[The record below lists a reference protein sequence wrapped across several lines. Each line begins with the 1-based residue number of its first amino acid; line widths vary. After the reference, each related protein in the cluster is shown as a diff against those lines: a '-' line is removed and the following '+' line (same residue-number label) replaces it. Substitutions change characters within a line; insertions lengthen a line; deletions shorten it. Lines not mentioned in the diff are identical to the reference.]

1 MPLDVPSEPPTSDN
15 VFDEAVTGPA
25 GWDISQSDWDELR
38 SGLSAAYVE
47 PGARQ
52 RFLRDLRFPAKELPP
67 SASSQADFWEHVRER
82 AESGAASLS
91 WQDLARLANEDQT
104 ASHQAI
110 FTRLGGVGE
119 PVTVGGLGEPV
130 TGAPPLA
137 GPPREA
143 PESAIGSMGPT
154 IRGYGELLPVGDRPD
169 LRNALLE
176 SWEGRLGSWAEL
188 SDFQKKL
195 LVLCR
200 EIIDQRGVGLIYAV
214 TNSGKT
220 TLARFGMTM
229 AVSSGSTSM
238 MLLPIKALVTQE
250 HSEWQVLQGSGPDM
264 TGLRI
269 YPASRDY
276 PENDRPVGAGSYDV
290 ALAIYEKLGVYLVH
304 RMSPLRRSALLVVD
318 ELQMLAERSERA
330 AKLEALLTLVKMLPR
345 DQQPA
350 LLGLSAALSPAA
362 GETLERW
369 LGHDRLLRKHFTNV
383 RPVPLD
389 TYVVGPRRWLV
400 QEKAHLLSMPG
411 VDQTP
416 PPRYEEEH
424 ELGGIRDKHA
434 KALSLRFE
442 GLPGSRLSTAPL
454 AAALVVQTL
463 IKDPDKRIIVFVPGR
478 TIAQNL
484 ALAIQDLLQDTTG
497 QKPAG
502 RRGSPWQG
510 GRYNGPESRAR
521 DAAGRLYERLKN
533 SDLPLYDL
541 VMRGLRHGV
550 AFHTAALAPTLRRQ
564 VEDEFREPDGLLRV
578 IVATDTLAVGLN
590 LPADVVIATS
600 VSGWGG
606 EGTNRVRRLLPAADL
621 DNKGGRAGRRL
632 ERTVTDQLGKFYIL
646 VPSPKD
652 LQEIEGLTPQQV
664 KTLSTEEGVYGTFV
678 NNSERSLRV
687 RSQFRDTLQ
696 ISGLVL
702 QALCQGRSGLTRRQ
716 WLQRVT
722 EILGGLL
729 ISYEPDSPDIPEAE
743 DVLREL
749 DARNLIVFSEGEGYR
764 GGEEVLSL
772 SPLGQALGQS
782 GLELDDAAE
791 LQHMAQLALENKGHL
806 DLLWHAF
813 KARSVQRVTAWV
825 ALPGP
830 PTSHH
835 MPSLKGAVLTLLC
848 AHCLPGDSAEAP
860 TRRHYSLRYI
870 ATKGPAVPDRL
881 LSENN
886 QQISDDLR
894 RLLAVDE
901 DDLTIEDANAL
912 LRAVVAWEWLNGTP
926 YDEMAKR
933 IGGVVQSS
941 EQPDRGKRRAPSV
954 KLYYADVEQL
964 CEQVAGYLRATAE
977 LCVGEDGYDHSFRMH
992 ALAQRVESGLPT
1004 WLARVSRMRI
1014 PSLHRERLAKL
1025 AGDKELNHLSDLV
1038 NADVIKAVLDEQ
1050 ERETIRKTI
1059 ESRMEDERKQLERIE
1074 GEVAGETIPG
1084 TEGET
1089 FAELSGDLDN
1099 AETAKEYL
1107 DRLCET
1113 MRDMGLHVT
1122 EPAMEG
1128 AFAVSVWTAPGTGA
1142 TVEIMVPKQFSLT
1155 AEGAKAVAGRPAR
1168 VIVRGADA
1176 GARRVLEEQGTQA
1189 RFVTMEYLLQT
1200 LAHLVQDLQHA
1211 FSADQAVEELR
1222 KIRVSSI
1229 GRDW

>member
-1 MPLDVPSEPPTSDN
+1 MPFNDSPEFQTSDD
-15 VFDEAVTGPA
+15 VSDEEVTGPA
-25 GWDISQSDWDELR
+25 PLWDISQEDWEELR
-38 SGLSAAYVE
+38 AGLSDAYQDST
-47 PGARQ
+47 ARA
-52 RFLRDLRFPAKELPP
+52 RFMRDLKFPANELPP

-82 AESGAASLS
+82 CESGAVSLG
-91 WQDLARLANEDQT
+91 WRDFADRANRDQT
-104 ASHQAI
+104 AAHQPV
-110 FTRLGGVGE
+110 FTRLGGAVDPFPDAAPFVE
-119 PVTVGGLGEPV
+119 PPEERAESRI
-130 TGAPPLA
+130 GAMA
-137 GPPREA
+137 
-143 PESAIGSMGPT
+143 PT
-154 IRGYGELLPVGDRPD
+154 IRGYGELLPAGDRPE

-176 SWEGRLGSWAEL
+176 SWEDRLGSWSEL
-188 SDFQKKL
+188 SDFQKHL
-195 LVLCR
+195 LILCR
-200 EIIDQRGVGLIYAV
+200 EIIDQRGLGLVYAV

-220 TLARFGMTM
+220 TLARLGMTM
-229 AVSSGSTSM
+229 AVNSGKTSM

-250 HSEWQVLQGSGPDM
+250 HSEWQVLQDSSPDM
-264 TGLRI
+264 KGLRV

-304 RMSPLRRSALLVVD
+304 RLSPLRRSALVVVD

-411 VDQTP
+411 EHQP
-416 PPRYEEEH
+416 PPPPYEQDH
-424 ELGGIRDKHA
+424 GLGDIRDKHA

-463 IKDPDKRIIVFVPGR
+463 IKDRDKRIIVFVPGR
-478 TIAQNL
+478 TIAQSL
-484 ALAIQDLLQDTTG
+484 ALAIQDLLQATSG
-497 QKPAG
+497 QKPVG
-502 RRGSPWQG
+502 RRGSPWRV
-510 GRYNGPESRAR
+510 GRYHGPESQAR
-521 DAAGRLYERLKN
+521 DEAGHLYEKLRN

-590 LPADVVIATS
+590 LPADVVISTS

-606 EGTNRVRRLLPAADL
+606 GGANRIRRLLPAADL

-632 ERTVTDQLGKFYIL
+632 GKTVTDQLGKFFIL

-652 LQEIEGLTPQQV
+652 LQEIDGLAPEQV
-664 KTLSTEEGVYGTFV
+664 KALSTEEGVYRTFV
-678 NNSERSLRV
+678 ASSERSLRIQ
-687 RSQFRDTLQ
+687 SQFRDTLQ

-702 QALCQGRSGLTRRQ
+702 QVLCQGRSGLTRRQ
-716 WLQRVT
+716 WLARVS
-722 EILGGLL
+722 EIIAGLL
-729 ISYEPDSPDIPEAE
+729 ISYEPDAPDIPDAE

-749 DARNLIVFSEGEGYR
+749 EARNLIVFSEGEGYR

-772 SPLGQALGQS
+772 TPLGQALGQS

-791 LQHMAQLALENKGHL
+791 LQHLARLAIENKGHL

-813 KARSVQRVTAWV
+813 KARSVQRITAWV
-825 ALPGP
+825 ALPGQ
-830 PTSHH
+830 PTSNH

-848 AHCLPGDSAEAP
+848 AHCLPDDSAEAP
-860 TRRHYSLRYI
+860 TKRHFSLRYI
-870 ATKGPAVPDRL
+870 AAKGPAVPDRL
-881 LSENN
+881 LNANN
-886 QQISDDLR
+886 QQISDELR
-894 RLLAVDE
+894 QLLTIDE
-901 DDLTIEDANAL
+901 DALTMEDANAL

-926 YDEMAKR
+926 YDEMARR

-941 EQPDRGKRRAPSV
+941 EEPDRGKRRAPSV

-964 CEQVAGYLRATAE
+964 CEQVAGYLRAAAE
-977 LCVGEDGYDHSFRMH
+977 LCVGDDGSDHSFRIH

-1004 WLARVSRMRI
+1004 WLARVSKMRI

-1025 AGDKELNHLSDLV
+1025 ADGEELTPLSDLV

-1050 ERETIRKTI
+1050 ERELVRKTI
-1059 ESRMEDERKQLERIE
+1059 ESRMEDERKQLERVG

-1089 FAELSGDLDN
+1089 FTELSDDLDN

-1113 MRDMGLHVT
+1113 VRDMGVDAT
-1122 EPAMEG
+1122 ETETEG
-1128 AFAVSVWTAPGTGA
+1128 AFAMSVWTAPGTGA

-1155 AEGAKAVAGRPAR
+1155 ADGAKAVAQRPAR
-1168 VIVRGADA
+1168 VIVRSADA

-1189 RFVTMEYLLQT
+1189 RFVTMEYVLQS

-1211 FSADQAVEELR
+1211 FSPDHVVEELR

>member
-1 MPLDVPSEPPTSDN
+1 MTAPL
-15 VFDEAVTGPA
+15 
-25 GWDISQSDWDELR
+25 WDISRADWEELR
-38 SGLSAAYVE
+38 AGLSAAYE
-47 PGARQ
+47 EHGART
-52 RFLRDLRFPAKELPP
+52 RFLRDLEFPAKETPTSTL
-67 SASSQADFWEHVRER
+67 SQADFWEHVRER
-82 AESGAASLS
+82 CESGAVPLDWRDFAE
-91 WQDLARLANEDQT
+91 RANRDQT
-104 ASHQAI
+104 AAHQPV
-110 FTRLGGVGE
+110 FTRLGGGVDAS
-119 PVTVGGLGEPV
+119 PDV
-130 TGAPPLA
+130 APPVE
-137 GPPREA
+137 PPEEPTR
-143 PESAIGSMGPT
+143 PVIGTLVPT
-154 IRGYGELLPVGDRPD
+154 IRGYGELLPAGDRPE

-176 SWEGRLGSWAEL
+176 SWEDRLGSWDDL
-188 SDFQKKL
+188 SKFQQQL
-195 LVLCR
+195 LIMCR
-200 EIIDQRGVGLIYAV
+200 EIVDHRGLGLVYAV

-229 AVSSGSTSM
+229 AVNSGKTSM

-250 HSEWQVLQGSGPDM
+250 HSEWQVLQDSNPDM
-264 TGLRI
+264 KGLRV

-304 RMSPLRRSALLVVD
+304 RLSPLRRSALLVVD

-369 LGHDRLLRKHFTNV
+369 LGHDRLLRQHRTNV

-400 QEKAHLLSMPG
+400 QKKAHLLSMPG
-411 VDQTP
+411 DDHEP
-416 PPRYEEEH
+416 PPPSYEEDH
-424 ELGGIRDKHA
+424 NLGDIRDEHA

-463 IKDPDKRIIVFVPGR
+463 IKDRDKRIIVFVPGR

-484 ALAIQDLLQDTTG
+484 ALAIQDLLQATSG
-497 QKPAG
+497 QKQVG
-502 RRGSPWQG
+502 RRGSPWHF
-510 GRYNGPESRAR
+510 GRYHGPESKAR
-521 DAAGRLYERLKN
+521 DDAGHLYEKLRN

-590 LPADVVIATS
+590 LPADIVIATS

-606 EGTNRVRRLLPAADL
+606 EGANRMRRLLPAADL

-632 ERTVTDQLGKFYIL
+632 GETVTDQLGKFYIL

-652 LQEIEGLTPQQV
+652 LQEIEGLAPEQV
-664 KTLSTEEGVYGTFV
+664 KALSTEEGVYRTFV
-678 NNSERSLRV
+678 ASSERSLRV

-702 QALCQGRSGLTRRQ
+702 QVLCQGRSGLTRRQ
-716 WLQRVT
+716 WLARVS
-722 EILGGLL
+722 EIIAGLL
-729 ISYEPDSPDIPEAE
+729 ISYEPDSPDIPDAE

-749 DARNLIVFSEGEGYR
+749 ETRNLIVFSEGEGYR

-791 LQHMAQLALENKGHL
+791 LQHLARLAIENKGHL

-825 ALPGP
+825 ALPGQ
-830 PTSHH
+830 PTSNH

-848 AHCLPGDSAEAP
+848 AHCLPDDSAEAP
-860 TRRHYSLRYI
+860 TKRYFSLRYI
-870 ATKGPAVPDRL
+870 AARGPAVPDRL
-881 LSENN
+881 LSANN
-886 QQISDDLR
+886 QRISDELR
-894 RLLAVDE
+894 QLLTVDE
-901 DDLTIEDANAL
+901 DALTMEDANAL
-912 LRAVVAWEWLNGTP
+912 LRAVVAWEWLNGIP

-964 CEQVAGYLRATAE
+964 CEQVAGYLRAAAE
-977 LCVGEDGYDHSFRMH
+977 LCVGDDGSDHSFRMH

-1025 AGDKELNHLSDLV
+1025 ADGEEMTPLSDLV
-1038 NADVIKAVLDEQ
+1038 NADVIKAALDEQ
-1050 ERETIRKTI
+1050 ERELVRKTI
-1059 ESRMEDERKQLERIE
+1059 ESRMEDERKQLERVG

-1089 FAELSGDLDN
+1089 FMELSGDLDN

-1113 MRDMGLHVT
+1113 VRDMGVHTT
-1122 EPAMEG
+1122 ETVMEG

-1155 AEGAKAVAGRPAR
+1155 ADGAKTVAQRPAR
-1168 VIVRGADA
+1168 VIVRSADA

-1189 RFVTMEYLLQT
+1189 RFVTMEYVLQS

-1211 FSADQAVEELR
+1211 FSPDHVVEELR

>member
-1 MPLDVPSEPPTSDN
+1 MPLNDSSEPLTN
-15 VFDEAVTGPA
+15 
-25 GWDISQSDWDELR
+25 DISDDVATAGLWDVSAEDWEDLR
-38 SGLSAAYVE
+38 AGLSVAYQDSE
-47 PGARQ
+47 ARK
-52 RFLRDLRFPAKELPP
+52 RFMRDLNFPAKELPP
-67 SASSQADFWEHVRER
+67 SASSQGDYWEHVRER
-82 AESGAASLS
+82 CESGAVPLGWRDFAG
-91 WQDLARLANEDQT
+91 RANLDQ
-104 ASHQAI
+104 AAIHQPV
-110 FTRLGGVGE
+110 FTRLSGVVPAVPAATPLIELLVESPE
-119 PVTVGGLGEPV
+119 PV
-130 TGAPPLA
+130 
-137 GPPREA
+137 
-143 PESAIGSMGPT
+143 IGTMAPT
-154 IRGYGELLPVGDRPD
+154 IRGYGELLPAGDRPD
-169 LRNALLE
+169 LRNAMLE
-176 SWEGRLGSWAEL
+176 SWEERLGSWAEL
-188 SDFQKKL
+188 SDFQRQL
-195 LVLCR
+195 LILCR
-200 EIIDQRGVGLIYAV
+200 EIIDQRGVGLVYAV

-229 AVSSGSTSM
+229 AVNSGKTSM

-250 HSEWQVLQGSGPDM
+250 HSEWQELQDSGPDM
-264 TGLRI
+264 KGLRV

-304 RMSPLRRSALLVVD
+304 RLSPLRRSALLVVD

-389 TYVVGPRRWLV
+389 TYVVGPRNWLV

-411 VDQTP
+411 DHQAP
-416 PPRYEEEH
+416 PPPYEQAH
-424 ELGGIRDKHA
+424 ELGDIRDKHA
-434 KALSLRFE
+434 RALSLRFE

-463 IKDPDKRIIVFVPGR
+463 IKDPGKRVIVFVPGR

-484 ALAIQDLLQDTTG
+484 ALAIQDLLHVTSG
-497 QKPAG
+497 QNPVG
-502 RRGSPWQG
+502 RRGSPWRV
-510 GRYNGPESRAR
+510 GRYSGAESQAR
-521 DAAGRLYERLKN
+521 DDAGHLYERLKN

-550 AFHTAALAPTLRRQ
+550 AFHTAALAPALRRH
-564 VEDEFREPDGLLRV
+564 VEKEFRGPHGLLRV

-606 EGTNRVRRLLPAADL
+606 EGTSRMPRLLPAADL

-632 ERTVTDQLGKFYIL
+632 EKMVTNQLGKFYIL

-652 LQEIEGLTPQQV
+652 LQAIDGLSPEQI
-664 KTLSTEEGVYGTFV
+664 KALSTKEGVYRTFV
-678 NNSERSLRV
+678 DSTERSLRV

-702 QALCQGRSGLTRRQ
+702 QVLCQGRSGLTRRQ
-716 WLQRVT
+716 WLDRVS
-722 EILGGLL
+722 EILAGLL
-729 ISYEPDSPDIPEAE
+729 ISYEPDSPDIPDAK

-749 DARNLIVFSEGEGYR
+749 RTRDLIVFSEGEGYR

-791 LQHMAQLALENKGHL
+791 LQHLARLAIKNKGHL

-813 KARSVQRVTAWV
+813 KARSVQRVTAWI

-830 PTSHH
+830 PTSNHL
-835 MPSLKGAVLTLLC
+835 PSLKGAVLTLLC
-848 AHCLPGDSAEAP
+848 AHCLPDDSADAP
-860 TRRHYSLRYI
+860 TKRHFCLRYI
-870 ATKGPAVPDRL
+870 ATRGPAVPDRL

-886 QQISDDLR
+886 QQISDELR
-894 RLLAVDE
+894 QLLTIDE
-901 DDLTIEDANAL
+901 DALTMEDANAL
-912 LRAVVAWEWLNGTP
+912 LRAVVAWEWLNGVP
-926 YDEMAKR
+926 YEEMAKR

-964 CEQVAGYLRATAE
+964 CEQVAGYLRAAAE
-977 LCVGEDGYDHSFRMH
+977 LCVGEDGSDHSFRMH

-1004 WLARVSRMRI
+1004 WLARVSKMRI

-1025 AGDKELNHLSDLV
+1025 AGGEELNPLSDLV
-1038 NADVIKAVLDEQ
+1038 NADAIKAVLDEE
-1050 ERETIRKTI
+1050 EREIVRKTI
-1059 ESRMEDERKQLERIE
+1059 ESRMEDERKQLERV
-1074 GEVAGETIPG
+1074 GAAGETIPG

-1089 FAELSGDLDN
+1089 FAELSDDLDN

-1113 MRDMGLHVT
+1113 VRDMGVAAT
-1122 EPAMEG
+1122 DTAMEG
-1128 AFAVSVWTAPGTGA
+1128 TFAVSVWTAPSTGD

-1168 VIVRGADA
+1168 VIVRGADT

-1189 RFVTMEYLLQT
+1189 RFVTMEYVLRS

-1211 FSADQAVEELR
+1211 FSPDHVVEELR

>member
-1 MPLDVPSEPPTSDN
+1 MPFNDSSEPPTSD
-15 VFDEAVTGPA
+15 DTAEEAVTGLA
-25 GWDISQSDWDELR
+25 RLWTISQEDWEELR
-38 SGLSAAYVE
+38 AGLSSAYQE
-47 PGARQ
+47 FGART
-52 RFLRDLRFPAKELPP
+52 RFLRDLNFPAKELPP

-82 AESGAASLS
+82 CETGAVPLDWRDFA
-91 WQDLARLANEDQT
+91 ARADHDQT
-104 ASHQAI
+104 AVHQTVFA
-110 FTRLGGVGE
+110 RLSGVAQ
-119 PVTVGGLGEPV
+119 PSLG
-130 TGAPPLA
+130 ASPLA
-137 GPPREA
+137 EPSEQPAGPVVGA
-143 PESAIGSMGPT
+143 MAPT

-176 SWEGRLGSWAEL
+176 SWEERLGSWAEL
-188 SDFQKKL
+188 SDFQKTL
-195 LVLCR
+195 LILCR
-200 EIIDQRGVGLIYAV
+200 EIVDQRGVGLIYAV

-229 AVSSGSTSM
+229 AVNSGMTSM

-250 HSEWQVLQGSGPDM
+250 HSEWQALQRSGPDM
-264 TGLRI
+264 GGLHV

-276 PENDRPVGAGSYDV
+276 PENDRPVGAGAYDV

-304 RMSPLRRSALLVVD
+304 RLSPLRRSALLVVD

-411 VDQTP
+411 DHQP
-416 PPRYEEEH
+416 PPPPFEQDH
-424 ELGGIRDKHA
+424 KLGDIRDKHA
-434 KALSLRFE
+434 NALSLRFE

-484 ALAIQDLLQDTTG
+484 ALAIQDLLQGTSG
-497 QKPAG
+497 QKQVG
-502 RRGSPWQG
+502 RGGSPWHV
-510 GRYNGPESRAR
+510 GRYHGPESQAR
-521 DAAGRLYERLKN
+521 GDAGRLHEKLRK
-533 SDLPLYDL
+533 SDLPLHDL

-606 EGTNRVRRLLPAADL
+606 EGANRMRRLLPAADL

-632 ERTVTDQLGKFYIL
+632 DRTVTDQLGKFYIL

-652 LQEIEGLTPQQV
+652 LQEIEGLGPEQI
-664 KTLSTEEGVYGTFV
+664 KELSTEEGVYRSFV
-678 NNSERSLRV
+678 ASSERSLRV

-696 ISGLVL
+696 VSGLVL
-702 QALCQGRSGLTRRQ
+702 QVLCQGRSGLTRRQ
-716 WLQRVT
+716 WLDRVS
-722 EILGGLL
+722 EIIAGLL
-729 ISYEPDSPDIPEAE
+729 ISYEPGPADIPDAE

-749 DARNLIVFSEGEGYR
+749 EIRNLIVFSEGEGYR
-764 GGEEVLSL
+764 GGEEVVSL
-772 SPLGQALGQS
+772 SRLGQALGQS

-791 LQHMAQLALENKGHL
+791 LQHLARLAIENKGHL

-813 KARSVQRVTAWV
+813 KARSVQRITAWV
-825 ALPGP
+825 ALPGQ
-830 PTSHH
+830 PTSNH

-848 AHCLPGDSAEAP
+848 AHCLPEDSAEAP

-870 ATKGPAVPDRL
+870 AAKGPAVPDRL

-886 QQISDDLR
+886 QQISDELR
-894 RLLAVDE
+894 QLLTVDE
-901 DDLTIEDANAL
+901 DALTMEDANAL

-926 YDEMAKR
+926 YEEMAKR

-964 CEQVAGYLRATAE
+964 CEQVAGYLRAAAE
-977 LCVGEDGYDHSFRMH
+977 LCVGEDGSDHSFRMH

-1004 WLARVSRMRI
+1004 WLARVSKMRI

-1025 AGDKELNHLSDLV
+1025 AGGEELTPLSDLV
-1038 NADVIKAVLDEQ
+1038 NADVIMAVLDEQ
-1050 ERETIRKTI
+1050 EREFARKTI
-1059 ESRMEDERKQLERIE
+1059 ESRMEDERKQLERV
-1074 GEVAGETIPG
+1074 GVEVAGETIPG

-1089 FAELSGDLDN
+1089 FTELAGDLDN

-1113 MRDMGLHVT
+1113 VRDMGVHAT
-1122 EPAMEG
+1122 DTATEG
-1128 AFAVSVWTAPGTGA
+1128 AFAVSVWTAPGTGD

-1168 VIVRGADA
+1168 VIVRSVNA

-1189 RFVTMEYLLQT
+1189 RFVTMEYVLQS
-1200 LAHLVQDLQHA
+1200 LARLVQDLQHA
-1211 FSADQAVEELR
+1211 FSPDHVVEELR
-1222 KIRVSSI
+1222 KIPVSSI

>member
-1 MPLDVPSEPPTSDN
+1 MPFNDASEQPTADDLSDE
-15 VFDEAVTGPA
+15 VVTGPIT
-25 GWDISQSDWDELR
+25 WDIAKSDWEELR
-38 SGLSAAYVE
+38 GGLSAAYLDLT
-47 PGARQ
+47 ARK
-52 RFLRDLRFPAKELPP
+52 RFLRDLNFPPAQYPP
-67 SASSQADFWEHVRER
+67 DAASQADFWEHIRER
-82 AESGAASLS
+82 AESGAVSLD
-91 WQDLARLANEDQT
+91 WRDLARLANQDQT
-104 ASHQAI
+104 ANHQSVFA
-110 FTRLGGVGE
+110 RLDSPEE
-119 PVTVGGLGEPV
+119 PAPDPVPLTEP
-130 TGAPPLA
+130 PP
-137 GPPREA
+137 EA
-143 PESAIGSMGPT
+143 AEALIGTMAPT
-154 IRGYGELLPVGDRPD
+154 IRGYGELLPAGDRPD

-176 SWEGRLGSWAEL
+176 SWEERLGSWEEL
-188 SDFQKKL
+188 SDFQQRL
-195 LVLCR
+195 LILCR
-200 EIIDQRGVGLIYAV
+200 EIVDQRGVGLIYAV

-229 AVSSGSTSM
+229 AVNSGKTSM

-250 HSEWQVLQGSGPDM
+250 HSEWQALKGSVPDM
-264 TGLRI
+264 KGLLV

-304 RMSPLRRSALLVVD
+304 RLSPLRRSALLVVD

-411 VDQTP
+411 DHQSP
-416 PPRYEEEH
+416 PPPYEEPH
-424 ELGGIRDKHA
+424 DLGDIRDKHA

-454 AAALVVQTL
+454 AAALVVHTL
-463 IKDPDKRIIVFVPGR
+463 MKDPDKRIIVFVPGR
-478 TIAQNL
+478 TIAQSL
-484 ALAIQDLLQDTTG
+484 ALAIQDLLQGTSG
-497 QKPAG
+497 QKPVG
-502 RRGSPWQG
+502 RRGSPWHF
-510 GRYNGPESRAR
+510 GRYHGPESQAR
-521 DAAGRLYERLKN
+521 DDAGHLYERLRN
-533 SDLPLYDL
+533 SDLPLHDL

-564 VEDEFREPDGLLRV
+564 VEEEFREPDGLLRV

-606 EGTNRVRRLLPAADL
+606 EGANRMRRLLPAADL

-632 ERTVTDQLGKFYIL
+632 EKTVTDQLGKFYIL
-646 VPSPKD
+646 VPSQRD
-652 LQEIEGLTPQQV
+652 LQEIDGLGPDQV
-664 KTLSTEEGVYGTFV
+664 KALSTEEGVYRTFV
-678 NNSERSLRV
+678 NSTERSLRV

-702 QALCQGRSGLTRRQ
+702 QVLCQGRSGLTRRQ
-716 WLQRVT
+716 WLDRVS

-729 ISYEPDSPDIPEAE
+729 ISYEPDSPDIPGAE

-749 DARNLIVFSEGEGYR
+749 ETRNLITFSEGEGYR

-782 GLELDDAAE
+782 GLELDDAAD
-791 LQHMAQLALENKGHL
+791 LQQLARLAIENKGNL

-825 ALPGP
+825 ALPGQ
-830 PTSHH
+830 PTSNH

-848 AHCLPGDSAEAP
+848 AHCLPEDSAEEP
-860 TRRHYSLRYI
+860 TKRYFSLRYI
-870 ATKGPAVPDRL
+870 AAKGPAVPDRL

-894 RLLAVDE
+894 RLLTVDE
-901 DDLTIEDANAL
+901 DALTMEDANAL
-912 LRAVVAWEWLNGTP
+912 LRAVVAWEWLNGIP
-926 YDEMAKR
+926 YEEMAKR

-964 CEQVAGYLRATAE
+964 CEQVAGYLRAAAE
-977 LCVGEDGYDHSFRMH
+977 LCVGEDGSDHSFRMH

-1004 WLARVSRMRI
+1004 WLARVSKMRI

-1025 AGDKELNHLSDLV
+1025 ADRDELNPLSDLV
-1038 NADVIKAVLDEQ
+1038 NEDVIKAVLDEQ
-1050 ERETIRKTI
+1050 EREAIRKTI
-1059 ESRMEDERKQLERIE
+1059 ESRIQDERKQLERVG

-1089 FAELSGDLDN
+1089 FAELSRDLDN
-1099 AETAKEYL
+1099 AETAKAYL

-1113 MRDMGLHVT
+1113 VRDMRVQAT
-1122 EPAMEG
+1122 DTAMEG
-1128 AFAVSVWTAPGTGA
+1128 GFAVSVWTAPGTGA
-1142 TVEIMVPKQFSLT
+1142 TVEIMVPLQFALT
-1155 AEGAKAVAGRPAR
+1155 AEGAQAVAGRPAR
-1168 VIVRGADA
+1168 VIVRGADS
-1176 GARRVLEEQGTQA
+1176 GARRVLEERGTQA
-1189 RFVTMEYLLQT
+1189 RFVTMEYVLQT

-1211 FSADQAVEELR
+1211 FSPDHVVEELR

-1229 GRDW
+1229 SRDW

>member
-1 MPLDVPSEPPTSDN
+1 MAFNDPSEPPTSEDIS
-15 VFDEAVTGPA
+15 VEAVTYPA
-25 GWDISQSDWDELR
+25 RVWDISPPDWEELR
-38 SGLSAAYVE
+38 AGLSSAYQDS
-47 PGARQ
+47 GART
-52 RFLRDLRFPAKELPP
+52 RFLRDLNFPAKELPP

-82 AESGAASLS
+82 CESGAVAL
-91 WQDLARLANEDQT
+91 DARDFAVRANRDQ
-104 ASHQAI
+104 AAVHQEVFA
-110 FTRLGGVGE
+110 RLGGVLHAV
-119 PVTVGGLGEPV
+119 PDAT
-130 TGAPPLA
+130 PLVDSPEQPA
-137 GPPREA
+137 GPV
-143 PESAIGSMGPT
+143 IGAMGPT
-154 IRGYGELLPVGDRPD
+154 IRGYGELLPAGDRPD

-176 SWEGRLGSWAEL
+176 SWEERLGSWAEL
-188 SDFQKKL
+188 SDFQKQL
-195 LVLCR
+195 LILCR
-200 EIIDQRGVGLIYAV
+200 EIVDQRGVGLIYAV

-229 AVSSGSTSM
+229 AVNSGKTSM

-250 HSEWQVLQGSGPDM
+250 NSEWQVLKGSGPDM
-264 TGLRI
+264 KGLRV

-276 PENDRPVGAGSYDV
+276 PENDRPVSAGSYDV

-304 RMSPLRRSALLVVD
+304 RLAPLRRSALLVVD
-318 ELQMLAERSERA
+318 ELQTLAERSERA

-411 VDQTP
+411 DHQAP

-424 ELGGIRDKHA
+424 ELGEIRAKHA
-434 KALSLRFE
+434 QTLSLRFE

-463 IKDPDKRIIVFVPGR
+463 IKDPGKRIIVFVPGR

-484 ALAIQDLLQDTTG
+484 ALAIQDVLQGTSG
-497 QKPAG
+497 QKPVG
-502 RRGSPWQG
+502 RRGSPWHV
-510 GRYNGPESRAR
+510 GRYHGAASRAR
-521 DAAGRLYERLKN
+521 DDEGHLYEKLKN

-550 AFHTAALAPTLRRQ
+550 AFHTAALAPILRRQ

-606 EGTNRVRRLLPAADL
+606 EGVGRMRRLLPAADL

-632 ERTVTDQLGKFYIL
+632 GKSVTDQLGKFYIL
-646 VPSPKD
+646 VPSPRD
-652 LQEIEGLTPQQV
+652 LQEIDGLGPDQV
-664 KTLSTEEGVYGTFV
+664 RALSTEEGVYRAFV
-678 NNSERSLRV
+678 DSTERSLRV

-702 QALCQGRSGLTRRQ
+702 QVLCQGRSGLTRRQ
-716 WLQRVT
+716 WLDRVS
-722 EILGGLL
+722 EILAGLL

-749 DARNLIVFSEGEGYR
+749 ETRDLIVFSEGEGYR

-791 LQHMAQLALENKGHL
+791 LQDLARLAIENKGHL

-830 PTSHH
+830 PTSNH

-848 AHCLPGDSAEAP
+848 AHCLPADSAEDP
-860 TRRHYSLRYI
+860 TRRYFSLRYI
-870 ATKGPAVPDRL
+870 ATKGPAVPERL

-886 QQISDDLR
+886 QQISDELR
-894 RLLAVDE
+894 QLLTVDE
-901 DDLTIEDANAL
+901 DALTMQDANAL
-912 LRAVVAWEWLNGTP
+912 LRAVVAWEWLNGIP
-926 YDEMAKR
+926 YEEMAKR

-941 EQPDRGKRRAPSV
+941 EEPDRGKWRAPSV

-964 CEQVAGYLRATAE
+964 CEQVAGYLRAAAE
-977 LCVGEDGYDHSFRMH
+977 LCVGEDGSDHSFRMH

-1004 WLARVSRMRI
+1004 WLARVSKMRI

-1025 AGDKELNHLSDLV
+1025 AGGEELNPLSDLV
-1038 NADVIKAVLDEQ
+1038 NADAIKAALDEQ
-1050 ERETIRKTI
+1050 EREVVRKTI
-1059 ESRMEDERKQLERIE
+1059 ESRMEDERKQLERVG

-1089 FAELSGDLDN
+1089 FAELASDLDN
-1099 AETAKEYL
+1099 AEMAKEYL

-1113 MRDMGLHVT
+1113 VRDMGVLAT
-1122 EPAMEG
+1122 ETAMEA

-1142 TVEIMVPKQFSLT
+1142 SVEIMVPKQFSLT

-1168 VIVRGADA
+1168 VIVRGADT

-1189 RFVTMEYLLQT
+1189 RFVTIEYVLQI

-1211 FSADQAVEELR
+1211 FSPDHVVEELW

>member
-1 MPLDVPSEPPTSDN
+1 MPLNVSSEPPTSGN
-15 VFDEAVTGPA
+15 ISDEVVTGPA
-25 GWDISQSDWDELR
+25 TWDISQRDWDDLR
-38 SGLSAAYVE
+38 SGLSAAYLDA
-47 PGARQ
+47 GARQ
-52 RFLRDLRFPAKELPP
+52 RFLRDLNFPAKELPP
-67 SASSQADFWEHVRER
+67 SAASQADFWEHVRER
-82 AESGAASLS
+82 AESGAVSLR
-91 WQDLARLANEDQT
+91 WQDLARLANQDQT
-104 ASHQAI
+104 ANHQAI
-110 FTRLGGVGE
+110 FARLGSPEE
-119 PVTVGGLGEPV
+119 PDTDE
-130 TGAPPLA
+130 TPLA
-137 GPPREA
+137 APPREA
-143 PESAIGSMGPT
+143 AELVIGSMAPT
-154 IRGYGELLPVGDRPD
+154 IRGYGELLPAGDRPD

-176 SWEGRLGSWAEL
+176 SWEERLGSWAEL
-188 SDFQKKL
+188 SDFQQRL

-229 AVSSGSTSM
+229 AVSSGKTSM

-250 HSEWQVLQGSGPDM
+250 HSEWQVLQGGGPDIK
-264 TGLRI
+264 GLRV

-304 RMSPLRRSALLVVD
+304 RLSPLRRSALLVVD

-330 AKLEALLTLVKMLPR
+330 AKLEALLTLVKLLPR

-411 VDQTP
+411 DHQTP
-416 PPRYEEEH
+416 PPPYEQEH
-424 ELGGIRDKHA
+424 ELGDIRDKHA

-484 ALAIQDLLQDTTG
+484 ALAIQDLLQATSG

-502 RRGSPWQG
+502 RRGSPWQV
-510 GRYNGPESRAR
+510 GRYHGPASRAR
-521 DAAGRLYERLKN
+521 DTTGRLYERLRN
-533 SDLPLYDL
+533 SDLPLHDL

-564 VEDEFREPDGLLRV
+564 VEDEFRDPGGLLRV

-606 EGTNRVRRLLPAADL
+606 EGANRIRRLLPAADL

-652 LQEIEGLTPQQV
+652 LQEIDDLAPEQV
-664 KTLSTEEGVYGTFV
+664 KMLSTEEGVYRTFV
-678 NNSERSLRV
+678 NSTERSLRV

-702 QALCQGRSGLTRRQ
+702 QGLCLGRSGLTRRQ
-716 WLQRVT
+716 WLQRVS

-729 ISYEPDSPDIPEAE
+729 ISYEPDSPEIPDAE

-749 DARNLIVFSEGEGYR
+749 EARNLIVFSEGEGYR

-791 LQHMAQLALENKGHL
+791 LQHLAHLAIENKGHL

-825 ALPGP
+825 ALPGQ
-830 PTSHH
+830 PTSNH

-848 AHCLPGDSAEAP
+848 AHCLPDDSAEVP
-860 TRRHYSLRYI
+860 TKRHFSLRYI
-870 ATKGPAVPDRL
+870 AAKGPAVPDRL
-881 LSENN
+881 LSESN

-894 RLLAVDE
+894 EL
-901 DDLTIEDANAL
+901 LTIDEEALTMEDANAL
-912 LRAVVAWEWLNGTP
+912 LRAVVAWEWLNGIP

-933 IGGVVQSS
+933 IGGVVQSA

-964 CEQVAGYLRATAE
+964 CEQVAGYLRAAAE
-977 LCVGEDGYDHSFRMH
+977 LCVGEDGSDHSFRMH

-1004 WLARVSRMRI
+1004 WLARVSKMRI

-1025 AGDKELNHLSDLV
+1025 AGGQELSHLSDLV
-1038 NADVIKAVLDEQ
+1038 NADVIKAVLDEE
-1050 ERETIRKTI
+1050 EREVVRKTI
-1059 ESRMEDERKQLERIE
+1059 ESRMEDERKQLERVG

-1113 MRDMGLHVT
+1113 VRDMGLHAT
-1122 EPAMEG
+1122 DTAMEG

-1142 TVEIMVPKQFSLT
+1142 TVEIMVPKQFVLT

-1168 VIVRGADA
+1168 VIVRGADT

-1211 FSADQAVEELR
+1211 FSPDHAVEELR

>member
-1 MPLDVPSEPPTSDN
+1 MPISDSPEPPSSE
-15 VFDEAVTGPA
+15 VLPDEVVTGPA
-25 GWDISQSDWDELR
+25 RFWDLPPEDWEALR
-38 SGLSAAYVE
+38 AGLSVAYQDSVT
-47 PGARQ
+47 RT
-52 RFLRDLRFPAKELPP
+52 RFLRDLSFPAKELPP
-67 SASSQADFWEHVRER
+67 SVSSQADFWEHVRER
-82 AESGAASLS
+82 CESGAVSLG
-91 WQDLARLANEDQT
+91 WQDFAARAHLDQT
-104 ASHQAI
+104 AVHQPVFA
-110 FTRLGGVGE
+110 RLGGAA
-119 PVTVGGLGEPV
+119 PAAPD
-130 TGAPPLA
+130 APPLVEPSQEPA
-137 GPPREA
+137 A
-143 PESAIGSMGPT
+143 PVIGTMAPT
-154 IRGYGELLPVGDRPD
+154 IRGYGELLPVGNRPD
-169 LRNALLE
+169 LRNALLG
-176 SWEGRLGSWAEL
+176 SWEERLGSWEEL
-188 SDFQKKL
+188 SDFQKQL
-195 LVLCR
+195 LILCR
-200 EIIDQRGVGLIYAV
+200 EIVDQRGVGLIYAV

-229 AVSSGSTSM
+229 AVNSGKTSM

-250 HSEWQVLQGSGPDM
+250 RSEWQLLQGSGPDM
-264 TGLRI
+264 EGLRV

-304 RMSPLRRSALLVVD
+304 RLSPLRRSALLVVD

-411 VDQTP
+411 EHQP
-416 PPRYEEEH
+416 PPPPYEQAH
-424 ELGGIRDKHA
+424 RLDDIRDQHA

-484 ALAIQDLLQDTTG
+484 ALAIQDLLQATSG
-497 QKPAG
+497 QKPVG
-502 RRGSPWQG
+502 RRGSPWHV
-510 GRYNGPESRAR
+510 GRYHGPQSRAR
-521 DAAGRLYERLKN
+521 DDAGHLYEKLKN

-606 EGTNRVRRLLPAADL
+606 EGANRMRRLLPAADL

-632 ERTVTDQLGKFYIL
+632 DRTVTDQLGKFYIL

-652 LQEIEGLTPQQV
+652 LQVIEGLSPEQV
-664 KTLSTEEGVYGTFV
+664 KALSTEEGVFRSFV
-678 NNSERSLRV
+678 ASSERSLRV

-702 QALCQGRSGLTRRQ
+702 QVLCQGRSGLTRRQ
-716 WLQRVT
+716 WLDRVS
-722 EILGGLL
+722 EIIAGLL
-729 ISYEPDSPDIPEAE
+729 ISYEPDAPDIPRAE

-749 DARNLIVFSEGEGYR
+749 EMRDLLVFSEGEGYR

-791 LQHMAQLALENKGHL
+791 LQHLARLAIENMGHL

-813 KARSVQRVTAWV
+813 KARSVERVTAWV
-825 ALPGP
+825 ALPGQP
-830 PTSHH
+830 ESNH

-848 AHCLPGDSAEAP
+848 AHCLPDDTAEKP

-870 ATKGPAVPDRL
+870 ATRGPAVPDRL

-886 QQISDDLR
+886 QRISEELR
-894 RLLAVDE
+894 RLLTVDE
-901 DDLTIEDANAL
+901 DALTTEDANAL
-912 LRAVVAWEWLNGTP
+912 LRAVVAWEWLNGVP
-926 YDEMAKR
+926 YEEMAKR

-964 CEQVAGYLRATAE
+964 CEQVAGYLRAAAE
-977 LCVGEDGYDHSFRMH
+977 LCVGEDGSDHSFRMH

-1004 WLARVSRMRI
+1004 WLARVSKMRI

-1025 AGDKELNHLSDLV
+1025 AGQEELSPLSDLV
-1038 NADVIKAVLDEQ
+1038 NDDVIKAALDEQ
-1050 ERETIRKTI
+1050 ERELVRKTI
-1059 ESRMEDERKQLERIE
+1059 ESRMEDERKQLERV
-1074 GEVAGETIPG
+1074 GVEVAGETIPG

-1089 FAELSGDLDN
+1089 FTELSEDLDN

-1113 MRDMGLHVT
+1113 VRDMGVLATDTVL
-1122 EPAMEG
+1122 EG

-1142 TVEIMVPKQFSLT
+1142 TVEVMVPKQFSLT

-1168 VIVRGADA
+1168 VIVRGADT
-1176 GARRVLEEQGTQA
+1176 GARKVLEEQGTQA
-1189 RFVTMEYLLQT
+1189 RFVTMEYLLRT

-1211 FSADQAVEELR
+1211 FSPDHLVEELR